1 MKKLLFLLFFLPSVS
16 FGQTYNEIMSIN
28 SLDTYKKVVIENGY
42 EYANLDED
50 EWVTYGFDVA
60 RDSTNKM
67 ISAKIFT
74 SYNTKDHRWS
84 FQIPMTFE
92 VFFVKEETE
101 NASKYYSIT
110 KEIKANCKYYKIL
123 NYKEADYVSYS
134 CSESSYKGKI
144 GFVISEGYG
153 IIRHFPE
160 D

>member
-67 ISAKIFT
+67 ISA
-74 SYNTKDHRWS
+74 
-84 FQIPMTFE
+84 
-92 VFFVKEETE
+92 
-101 NASKYYSIT
+101 
-110 KEIKANCKYYKIL
+110 
-123 NYKEADYVSYS
+123 
-134 CSESSYKGKI
+134 
-144 GFVISEGYG
+144 
-153 IIRHFPE
+153 
-160 D
+160 